1 LIKAGYITKEVPF
14 KLRGMDFHFSLSQ
27 GLFSSADIDSGTR
40 FLLKT
45 LSRVLDED
53 AAAGRS
59 PPRYVLDAGCGIG
72 VIGICA
78 AAVIMAMGPARQDTV
93 YTGPA
98 PIGAPRFG
106 GVLVR
111 AQDRDELARLITMY
125 NAAKNGIPPSTLET
139 HTEPLLA
146 GHENA
151 RWDLILSN
159 IPAKT
164 GGPVLKDFVRRS
176 TGLLNPGG
184 RVIMV
189 TVHTLVDFFREEIS
203 AAGAELEWEEK
214 SRREPRRGH
223 QMCPGTACGAPPVN
237 DSVKEKDAEYSVFV
251 FGGKAAAAGAAVKA
265 GRGFLTRHPFYVRA
279 SVDCQIEDI
288 PLHIETV
295 HGASGFDQPGGAVL
309 AAAKLI
315 RRIGVERLFPAPD
328 SLRRVHTPAPWG
340 GTKGMD
346 PESNTLREQH
356 TPTACGGV
364 VDLSG
369 KTAHN
374 AGAPILIHEPGQG
387 FFLCWLL
394 EFAYRKVPQRQP
406 WVLVLSG
413 RNILA
418 LEAARH
424 NTETVLKPAAE
435 AEALPALLVV
445 PAVDLRLGAEA
456 LLEATAGRPY
466 HFIAVF
472 PELLPPSSIPKE
484 EDQFAALWEALAA
497 LLAAGGVFIAGFSS
511 TEAERFERKKLAGFT
526 RLEDIKRKGFRA
538 LGYKRR

>member
-1 LIKAGYITKEVPF
+1 MIKAGYITKEVSF
-14 KLRGMDFHFSLSQ
+14 KLRGIDFHFSLSQ

-78 AAVIMAMGPARQDTV
+78 AAVIMAMGPARQDTA

-125 NAAKNGIPPSTLET
+125 NAVKNGIPPSTLET

-223 QMCPGTACGAPPVN
+223 QVCPGTACGVPPVN

-251 FGGKAAAAGAAVKA
+251 FGGKAAAAGAVVKA

-315 RRIGVERLFPAPD
+315 RRIGAERLFPAP
-328 SLRRVHTPAPWG
+328 
-340 GTKGMD
+340 
-346 PESNTLREQH
+346 
-356 TPTACGGV
+356 
-364 VDLSG
+364 DLSG

-387 FFLCWLL
+387 FFPCWLL

-424 NTETVLKPAAE
+424 NTEAVLKPAAE
-435 AEALPALLVV
+435 AEALPALLLV

-456 LLEATAGRPY
+456 LLEAAAGRPY

-484 EDQFAALWEALAA
+484 ADQFAALWEALAA
-497 LLAAGGVFIAGFSS
+497 LLTAGGVFIAGFSS